1 MNDGNLSRHVG
12 TVVRAAFVLLL
23 GSAFLTRVALAQDEP
38 PDPGATARAYLPASD
53 GFGPGWKRFPPTA
66 VPNLV
71 AGTFREGAMASYG
84 GPEGARVVLIALL
97 VDESFVRRGWEE
109 ATTLFENYQYNLAY
123 DYERGEQLRNVP
135 PPPGCAEAKRI
146 DGPDYDD
153 GYPTGITLCAA
164 DPDVILL
171 AVASGAVS
179 DESGF
184 AASDNVIVAA
194 LAAGAAGAAGAT
206 PEAAEDGGG
215 AVIALEAFDIGWSD
229 AVLSAVAG
237 TTIRITNTGVSEHSF
252 VVDALGIDV
261 DLAPSATVE
270 VAIPDDAAAGTYD
283 FYCAVPGHAQAGM
296 VGRLEIA

>member
-1 MNDGNLSRHVG
+1 MNDGRRSRLIG

-23 GSAFLTRVALAQDEP
+23 GGIGLARVALAQDEAP
-38 PDPGATARAYLPASD
+38 EPGAAASAYLSASD
-53 GFGPGWKRFPPTA
+53 GFGPGWKRFSPTA

-71 AGTFREGAMASYG
+71 AGTFREGAMAAYG

-97 VDESFVRRGWEE
+97 VDEGFVRRGWEE

-123 DYERGEQLRNVP
+123 DYARGEQLRNVP

-153 GYPTGITLCAA
+153 GYLTGITLCAA
-164 DPDVILL
+164 DPDVIVL
-171 AVASGAVS
+171 AVASGAVN

-184 AASDNVIVAA
+184 AASDNVVVAA
-194 LAAGAAGAAGAT
+194 LAAGAAGAT

-215 AVIALEAFDIGWSD
+215 AVVALEAFDIGWSD
-229 AVLSAVAG
+229 ALLSASAG
-237 TTIRITNTGVSEHSF
+237 DTIRITSTGAAEHSF

-261 DLAPSATVE
+261 VLAPASTTE
-270 VAIPDDAAAGTYD
+270 VAIPNDAGAGAYD
-283 FYCAVPGHAQAGM
+283 FYCSVPGHAEAGM